1 VLGYREKTSLEAH
14 HKQILAFIAQ
24 HGSITQREYASISN
38 RSLASRKNDF
48 KYLLERDLIAVHGK
62 GKATYYIKTTN

>member
-1 VLGYREKTSLEAH
+1 MLEYSEITRLETY
-14 HKQILAFIAQ
+14 HKQILAFIDQ
-24 HGSITQREYASISN
+24 HGSITQREYAIISDRN
-38 RSLASRKNDF
+38 LASRKNDF